1 MDSPLVQ
8 RYLAMIAITHEEAL
22 GRLRQSPEQE
32 DNLELD
38 AAERAWQIRLERG
51 HISSGET
58 SDHPHVD
65 GQN

>member
-1 MDSPLVQ
+1 
-8 RYLAMIAITHEEAL
+8 MIAITHEEAL